1 MTFKQTEYKGVDL
14 KRMEK
19 DRKKYVKYYTDRG
32 HTQLD
37 AEKSAAFFIDYYK
50 HQYRVYA

>member
-1 MTFKQTEYKGVDL
+1 MTFKQTEYNGVDL

-19 DRKKYVKYYTDRG
+19 DRKKYVNYYLKRG
-32 HTQLD
+32 KTQED